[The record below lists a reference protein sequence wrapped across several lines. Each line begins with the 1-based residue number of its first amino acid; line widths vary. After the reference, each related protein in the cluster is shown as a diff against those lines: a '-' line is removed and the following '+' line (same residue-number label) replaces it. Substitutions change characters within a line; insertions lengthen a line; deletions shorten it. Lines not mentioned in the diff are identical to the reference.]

1 MIERFNR
8 TIRDKITKYWILNHT
23 KEFITEL
30 PNLVNSYN
38 KQIHSTIKMTP
49 AEAKKKGF
57 VDTER

>member
-1 MIERFNR
+1 M
-8 TIRDKITKYWILNHT
+8 NHT
-23 KEFITEL
+23 KEFISEL